1 MANGYEGWLNWR
13 EGAGWSDEAGTQEG
27 YFVKAKELTLDSGQE
42 FIENDDI
49 IVKGRGYKASTRIKG
64 ASKPNATINYQARSN
79 DSAMLFMSHF
89 QMYTGTTRSGTSE
102 YTFVPVKCSP
112 KFVRGNGYGTGGY
125 TSESGTLFTLELTEK
140 LSCQTTG
147 NGQVVQS
154 AFCDELTFN
163 AELNESLMINAV
175 MKGKD
180 FDEIDLGTVT
190 DPDNATYGSYS
201 TNPAFSH
208 FSGTLTF
215 AGQTGYTVS
224 SFSFV
229 SANQTEERLGI
240 GSINPVKYS
249 WGKSQ
254 VTGEIA
260 MDLPDDA
267 TLQLGSMLSDTAFA
281 IVGTWYNSADDYI
294 TVTIP
299 NAKRNPFAISHA
311 NGEEVMVQ
319 TIPFRAFES
328 EDSSTA
334 PITVGLK
341 TQGIGSAF
349 ELV

>member
-1 MANGYEGWLNWR
+1 MSSGYEGWINWR

-27 YFVKAKELTLDSGQE
+27 YYIKAKEATLDSGQE
-42 FIENDDI
+42 FIENDDL
-49 IVKGRGYKASTRIKG
+49 IVQGRGYKSSTRIKG
-64 ASKPNATINYQARSN
+64 ASKPTANINYQARSD

-89 QMYTGTTRSGTSE
+89 QMYTGTVRSGTAE

-112 KFVRGNGYGTGGY
+112 QFVRGNGYGTGGY
-125 TSESGTLFTLELTEK
+125 TSDAGTLFTLELTDK
-140 LSCQTTG
+140 LNCETTG
-147 NGQVVQS
+147 NGQNIQG

-180 FDEIDLGTVT
+180 FDEVDLNAAT
-190 DPDNATYGSYS
+190 DPTNATYGSYS
-201 TNPAFSH
+201 QNAAFSH
-208 FSGTLTF
+208 FSGTLTV
-215 AGQTGYTVS
+215 AGQTGYTIS

-229 SANQTEERLGI
+229 SANQTEERIGI

-267 TLQLGSMLSDTAFA
+267 TLQLGSMLSDTEFA
-281 IVGTWYNSADDYI
+281 ITGTWYNSAHDYI

-299 NAKRNPFAISHA
+299 KAKRNPFAISHA
-311 NGEEVMVQ
+311 SGEEVNVQ
-319 TIPFRAFES
+319 TIPYRAFES
-328 EDSSTA
+328 EDAATA
-334 PITVGLK
+334 PITVNLK